1 MTTRPDWAR
10 DPDRTVFVN
19 CPFDDDYRAALD
31 AIIFTC
37 VHAGFLPLLA
47 ASTGTVAVPRVER
60 ILEGLSWSRYSIHDL
75 TRYQGEGSNNLSR
88 FNMPLEL
95 GMAMAQRGP
104 KPRADA
110 HDWLV
115 LTPLGHV
122 YQQYISDLAGFDP
135 ATHDGS
141 QRRVSL
147 AVLSWLLTRP
157 TADVV
162 VGPDD
167 VLPKLAKFSEQRRE
181 LDDRWDGSPPW
192 AKVIELAIGVVRSMR

>member
-1 MTTRPDWAR
+1 MTNRPEWAR
-10 DPDRTVFVN
+10 EPERTVFVN
-19 CPFDDDYRAALD
+19 CPFDTAYRGSLD
-31 AIIFTC
+31 AIVFTC
-37 VHAGFLPLLA
+37 VHAGFLPLVA
-47 ASTGTVAVPRVER
+47 GSTGSVAVPRVER
-60 ILEGLSWSRYSIHDL
+60 ILEALSWSRYSIHDL

-95 GMAMAQRGP
+95 GMAMAQRGLRP
-104 KPRADA
+104 SSDA

-157 TADVV
+157 NADVA

-167 VLPKLAKFSEQRRE
+167 VLPKLTEYSERRRD

-192 AKVIELAIGVVRSMR
+192 VNVIDLAVGVVRSVR